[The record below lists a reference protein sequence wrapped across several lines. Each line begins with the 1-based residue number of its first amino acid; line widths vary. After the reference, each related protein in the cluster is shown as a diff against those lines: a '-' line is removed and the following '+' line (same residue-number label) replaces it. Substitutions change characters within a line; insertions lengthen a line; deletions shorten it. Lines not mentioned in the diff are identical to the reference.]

1 MTQRAIIAGLL
12 KELDRGSPAG
22 FAIALHV
29 RFSRPT
35 FLFQTY
41 AKRWMDY
48 YSSSGLVVLD
58 PTVRW
63 GFHSVGHVLW
73 SELEASD
80 EAGVLDKAKDFGITN
95 GVAMATVLSG
105 SRSIASFARADRD
118 YEPAEIEA
126 LESGFLELHQATL
139 SPGALSDDDRR
150 ALTELS
156 IQLTR

>member
-1 MTQRAIIAGLL
+1 MTPRTMIAALL
-12 KELDRGSPAG
+12 GELDHGSPAG

-29 RFSRPT
+29 HFSRPT

-48 YSSSGLVVLD
+48 YSSAGLVVLD

-63 GFHSVGHVLW
+63 GFHNVGHVRW
-73 SELEASD
+73 SDLEASD
-80 EAGVLDKAKDFGITN
+80 EGGVLERAKDFGLSN

-105 SRSIASFARADRD
+105 SRSIASFARADRE
-118 YEPAEIEA
+118 YEPVEIES
-126 LESGFLELHQATL
+126 LEGRFLELHRITL
-139 SPGALSDDDRR
+139 GPDQLSEGDRR

>member
-1 MTQRAIIAGLL
+1 MTQKAIIAALL
-12 KELDRGSPAG
+12 QELDGSSPAG

-41 AKRWMDY
+41 AKRWMDH
-48 YSSSGLVVLD
+48 YSTAGLVVRD

-63 GFHSVGHVLW
+63 GFHNVGHVLW
-73 SELEASD
+73 SDLEAGD
-80 EAGVLDKAKDFGITN
+80 DGGVLEEAKDFGITN

-105 SRSIASFARADRD
+105 SRSIASFARADREF
-118 YEPAEIEA
+118 EPPEIEA
-126 LESGFLELHQATL
+126 LETRFLELHNVTL
-139 SPGALSDDDRR
+139 GAGELSDGDRR